1 MTHIAKGQNP
11 TAVSTVFEFLAKDT
25 AKKEIILILD
35 EVFDNPLKTET
46 VAWIYDT
53 DYEFLNQSSIRKII
67 LGGARYLDHRLRLLL
82 AGIPAEKL
90 VCLREEGDT
99 PAYVDLSG
107 VEKIFILHDVNAV
120 SRGRMIRDAVKARI
134 LEKRGELVEN

>member
-1 MTHIAKGQNP
+1 M
-11 TAVSTVFEFLAKDT
+11 
-25 AKKEIILILD
+25 D

-53 DYEFLNQSSIRKII
+53 DYEFLNRSSIRKII

>member
-1 MTHIAKGQNP
+1 MGPGIWTTGCGC
-11 TAVSTVFEFLAKDT
+11 S
-25 AKKEIILILD
+25 
-35 EVFDNPLKTET
+35 
-46 VAWIYDT
+46 
-53 DYEFLNQSSIRKII
+53 
-67 LGGARYLDHRLRLLL
+67 

>member
-1 MTHIAKGQNP
+1 M
-11 TAVSTVFEFLAKDT
+11 AKDT

-90 VCLREEGDT
+90 VCLREEGY
-99 PAYVDLSG
+99 AG
-107 VEKIFILHDVNAV
+107 I
-120 SRGRMIRDAVKARI
+120 RGPLR
-134 LEKRGELVEN
+134 RGENFLFCTM